1 MTVGL
6 FVVLLLASAI
16 AYLNTREE
24 YILSKPILPKQTTKY
39 TLKAALCI
47 RFVKHLINYL
57 LIAGFFHILTVLV
70 IYGIK
75 HF

>member
-24 YILSKPILPKQTTKY
+24 YILSKPILPKQTMKY
-39 TLKAALCI
+39 TLGTALCV

-70 IYGIK
+70 IFGIK